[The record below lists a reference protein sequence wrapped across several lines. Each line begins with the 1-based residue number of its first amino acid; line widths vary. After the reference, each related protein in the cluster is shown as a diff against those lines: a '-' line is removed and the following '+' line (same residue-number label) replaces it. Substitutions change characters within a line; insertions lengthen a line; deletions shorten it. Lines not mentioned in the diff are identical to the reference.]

1 MTLTEKMEIY
11 ETLLTNYS
19 VGDCVPLSMLGSF
32 LQSHNI
38 QPARYGCEKMKEL
51 LATIPDVV
59 KLHSVT
65 PRPNV
70 SPVWYATLL
79 PRPAEALATAG
90 KASSLRLSQPP
101 AEQAAPEEAGPVKE
115 QTPAKEQEPVKVA
128 EMPRVTGR
136 RAEQFTRLAA
146 GAPKPPENMMPENI
160 FFPPRA
166 QKITNSFLTGEGDQL
181 LPENV
186 LEQIQQDYRKALE
199 RDEVI
204 YDEEHKAFSFYTSLH
219 SATGYPICLSFS
231 RSSRSEGSPWYISF
245 IKMDETVE
253 ADPELVNYKNC
264 KPGDALI
271 NFAFLGSMN
280 GFLQELAEHAQ
291 DEVWSFGSDS
301 GEYDYSILKQYI
313 NYTFY
318 RLTLQDKI
326 CIADDGSFAA
336 FNTGLQSRRLGE
348 DVFAYF
354 EPNEAENR
362 TPWKFSC
369 FCSTDS
375 GEVKER
381 RCYKNMVNMFGEPEP
396 ASYFSK
402 ISDLLFDSSC
412 QVRLSSDHI
421 FKDNCGRFPMDFL
434 ERECVWNPE
443 ASELLRR
450 IKETPSHRRAPL
462 FTQLGELICDDC
474 DLFTSMNE
482 RLQGALNRTLKR
494 VRRNYKLAVPCFFPT
509 RNVMSMML
517 PLSFTGTSEPSL
529 VLVCERT
536 LSGDYLGQTVLTLP
550 MAYVD
555 ARLLC
560 RPGSEWLNTQKIVSS
575 GNMDIFSLDEG

>member
-11 ETLLTNYS
+11 ETLLTNYA

-32 LQSHNI
+32 LQSHDI

-51 LATIPDVV
+51 LVSIPDVV

-70 SPVWYATLL
+70 APVWYATIL
-79 PRPAEALATAG
+79 PRPAEALEAARGTVPRQM
-90 KASSLRLSQPP
+90 SS
-101 AEQAAPEEAGPVKE
+101 AAPAPAVAPVTLPVREAEIP
-115 QTPAKEQEPVKVA
+115 QL
-128 EMPRVTGR
+128 PRNHE
-136 RAEQFTRLAA
+136 RAEVQVAR
-146 GAPKPPENMMPENI
+146 GGPKPPENMGQENI

-166 QKITNSFLTGEGDQL
+166 QKITNSFLTGDGDQL
-181 LPENV
+181 LPAEV
-186 LEQIQQDYRKALE
+186 LEQIQQDYLKALE

-204 YDEEHKAFSFYTSLH
+204 YDEEHKAFTFYTSLH
-219 SATGYPICLSFS
+219 SANGYPICLSFS
-231 RSSRSEGSPWYISF
+231 RSSRSEGSPWYVSF
-245 IKMDETVE
+245 VKMDETML

-271 NFAFLGSMN
+271 NFAFLGSMS

-291 DEVWSFGSDS
+291 DEVWSFGEDS
-301 GEYDYSILKQYI
+301 NDYSILKQYI

-375 GEVKER
+375 GEAKER

-434 ERECVWNPE
+434 ERECVWNQE
-443 ASELLRR
+443 ASDLLRWIR
-450 IKETPSHRRAPL
+450 ETPVNRRGAL
-462 FTQLGELICDDC
+462 FSQLGELICDDC

-482 RLQGALNRTLKR
+482 RLQGALNRTLKK

-575 GNMDIFSLDEG
+575 GNMDIFGSEEI